1 MAAADKVDGAGG
13 ETRFPNGK
21 MFEPVSQLMAIYDLE
36 RPANS
41 YEKSFSKWREESEE
55 AILALAAEGCEV
67 DEASMDAACQIGY
80 GVLEKFLKRGTSV
93 GWGTFTV
100 EERRAN
106 LDRLLSLPQI
116 PQRTYEWY
124 IQGKQVLTASEFSNI
139 FGTPRAVRT
148 LAFQK
153 VMPAEM
159 SGKLTN
165 RLACPTTEMG
175 PFDWGVRFEPVVK
188 QVLSSR
194 WGCKIVDTGRLMHPT
209 DPLLAASPDGILY
222 DAAEPARVGRLLE
235 IKCPITRAVNG
246 TIPFEYWCQMQIQM
260 EVTGI
265 DECEYVEAKI
275 QSATAK
281 GGAVPDMIPEGH
293 VWLLY
298 DAATEKMMYAYTEE
312 EKASFQAQGCTELEI
327 IPWRVEKLFIKTVVR
342 DRGWFE
348 STWGKRN
355 EFWAIVGEARRGEI
369 QPFEVKSKQKLTVNV
384 MKEGVCYISDDVQ
397 GAEVAAAEAA
407 AAQTAQAAAAQAAQA
422 ETSPIQPVLGI
433 GAVLYTANPRSCMGV
448 EQESGSPLL

>member
-1 MAAADKVDGAGG
+1 MSAPHKVDCGGGGA
-13 ETRFPNGK
+13 RFPSGE
-21 MFEPVSQLMAIYDLE
+21 MFEPISHLLAVYDLE
-36 RPANS
+36 KPVNS

-55 AILALAAEGCEV
+55 AIQSYIAEQGPV
-67 DEASMDAACQIGY
+67 DEASMDAAMQIGY
-80 GVLEKFLKRGTSV
+80 GVLEKFIKRGAAV
-93 GWGTFTV
+93 GWSSFTV

-106 LDRLLSLPQI
+106 LDRLLALPQI
-116 PQRTYEWY
+116 PQRTSEWY

-139 FGTPRAVRT
+139 FGTPRAVRN

-153 VMPAEM
+153 VIPVADAGSKM
-159 SGKLTN
+159 TN
-165 RLACPTTEMG
+165 RLACPTTEMS

-194 WGCKIVDTGRLMHPT
+194 WGCKIIDTGRLVHST

-235 IKCPITRAVNG
+235 IKCPITRAVTG

-281 GGAVPDMIPEGH
+281 SGVVPDMVPDGH

-298 DAATEKMMYAYTEE
+298 DAATEKMVYAYTEE
-312 EKASFQAQGCTELEI
+312 EKTSFQAQGYDELEI

-348 STWGKRN
+348 GTRAKRD

-369 QPFEVKSKQKLTVNV
+369 QPFEVKSKQKLTVTV
-384 MKEGVCYISDDVQ
+384 MKEGVCYINDD
-397 GAEVAAAEAA
+397 AP
-407 AAQTAQAAAAQAAQA
+407 
-422 ETSPIQPVLGI
+422 SPMQPVLGM
-433 GAVLYTANPRSCMGV
+433 GSVLYTESANSCLGA

>member
-1 MAAADKVDGAGG
+1 MSAADKVEGSDGG
-13 ETRFPNGK
+13 TRFPHAE
-21 MFEPVSQLMAIYDLE
+21 MFEPVSQLIAAYDLE
-36 RPANS
+36 KPANS
-41 YEKSFSKWREESEE
+41 YEKSFSAWREESEE
-55 AILALAAEGCEV
+55 AIQAYIAEGGDAV
-67 DEASMDAACQIGY
+67 DEASMDAAMQIGY
-80 GVLEKFLKRGTSV
+80 GILEKFMKRGTAV
-93 GWGTFTV
+93 GWATFTV
-100 EERRAN
+100 EARRAN
-106 LDRLLSLPQI
+106 LDRLLALPQI
-116 PQRTYEWY
+116 AQRTYEWY
-124 IQGKQVLTASEFSNI
+124 IQGKQVLTASEFSTI

-148 LAFQK
+148 MAFQK
-153 VMPAEM
+153 VVPAEM
-159 SGKLTN
+159 SGKMTN

-194 WGCKIVDTGRLMHPT
+194 WGCKIIDTGRLMHPT

-222 DAAEPARVGRLLE
+222 DATEPERVGRLLE

-298 DAATEKMMYAYTEE
+298 DEAAEKMVYAYTEE
-312 EKASFQAQGCTELEI
+312 EKASFQAQGYGELEV
-327 IPWRVEKLFIKTVVR
+327 IPWRVEKLFTKTVVR

-348 STWGKRN
+348 GTRAKRE
-355 EFWAIVGEARRGEI
+355 EFWEIVGQARRGEI

-384 MKEGVCYISDDVQ
+384 MKEGVCYISDEPQ
-397 GAEVAAAEAA
+397 EALP
-407 AAQTAQAAAAQAAQA
+407 AQAV
-422 ETSPIQPVLGI
+422 SPMQPVLGM
-433 GAVLYTANPRSCMGV
+433 GSVLYTESAISCIGA

>member
-1 MAAADKVDGAGG
+1 MAAPGKVDCAGEG
-13 ETRFPNGK
+13 TRFPNGE
-21 MFEPVSQLMAIYDLE
+21 MFEPVSQLMAVYDLE

-41 YEKSFSKWREESEE
+41 YEKSFAKWREESEE
-55 AILALAAEGCEV
+55 AIQSLAAEGCNV
-67 DEASMDAACQIGY
+67 DEASIDAACQIAY
-80 GVLEKFLKRGTSV
+80 GILEKFLKRGTAV

-106 LDRLLSLPQI
+106 LDRLLALPQV

-139 FGTPRAVRT
+139 FGTPRAVRA

-153 VMPAEM
+153 VIPVADA
-159 SGKLTN
+159 GAKLTN
-165 RLACPTTEMG
+165 RLACATTEMG

-194 WGCKIVDTGRLMHPT
+194 WGCKIIDTGRLMHPT

-222 DAAEPARVGRLLE
+222 DAAETERVGRLLE
-235 IKCPITRAVNG
+235 IKCPITRAING

-281 GGAVPDMIPEGH
+281 GEVPGMIPEGH

-298 DAATEKMMYAYTEE
+298 NAATEKMTYAYTEE
-312 EKASFQAQGCTELEI
+312 EKASLQAQGHTELER
-327 IPWRVEKLFIKTVVR
+327 IPWRIEKLFIKTVVR

-348 STWGKRN
+348 GTRGKRD
-355 EFWAIVGEARRGEI
+355 EFWGIVGQARRGEI

-397 GAEVAAAEAA
+397 SPAH
-407 AAQTAQAAAAQAAQA
+407 T
-422 ETSPIQPVLGI
+422 ETSPMQPVLGI
-433 GAVLYTANPRSCMGV
+433 GTVLYTESPSSCMGV

>member
-1 MAAADKVDGAGG
+1 MSAPHKVEGDDGG
-13 ETRFPNGK
+13 TRFPNAE
-21 MFEPVSQLMAIYDLE
+21 MFEPVSQLIAAYDLE
-36 RPANS
+36 KPANS
-41 YEKSFSKWREESEE
+41 YEKSFSAWREESEE
-55 AILALAAEGCEV
+55 AIQAYIAEGDTV
-67 DEASMDAACQIGY
+67 DEASMDAAMQIGY
-80 GVLEKFLKRGTSV
+80 GILEKFMKRGTVV
-93 GWGTFTV
+93 GWATFTI
-100 EERRAN
+100 EARRAN
-106 LDRLLSLPQI
+106 LDRLLALPQI

-124 IQGKQVLTASEFSNI
+124 IQGKQVLTASEFSTI

-148 LAFQK
+148 MAFQK
-153 VMPAEM
+153 VVPAEVG
-159 SGKLTN
+159 GKMTN

-194 WGCKIVDTGRLMHPT
+194 WGCKIIDTGRLMHPT

-281 GGAVPDMIPEGH
+281 GGAVPDMIPEGN

-298 DAATEKMMYAYTEE
+298 DAGTEKLAYAYTEE
-312 EKASFQAQGCTELEI
+312 EKASFEAEGYAELEV
-327 IPWRVEKLFIKTVVR
+327 IPWRVEKLFTKTVVR

-348 STWGKRN
+348 GTRAKRE
-355 EFWAIVGEARRGEI
+355 EFWDIVGQARRGEI
-369 QPFEVKSKQKLTVNV
+369 QPFEVKSKQKLTVTV
-384 MKEGVCYISDDVQ
+384 MKEGVCYISDEPQ
-397 GAEVAAAEAA
+397 AAS
-407 AAQTAQAAAAQAAQA
+407 AQAAPAQAV
-422 ETSPIQPVLGI
+422 SPIQPVLGM
-433 GAVLYTANPRSCMGV
+433 GAVLYTESAISCIGA

>member
-1 MAAADKVDGAGG
+1 MAAPDKVDGGVGG
-13 ETRFPNGK
+13 TRFPSAQ
-21 MFEPVSQLMAIYDLE
+21 MFEPISHLMAVYDLE

-41 YEKSFSKWREESEE
+41 YEKSFAKWREESEE
-55 AILALAAEGCEV
+55 AIQAFIGEGHIV
-67 DEASMDAACQIGY
+67 DEASMDAAMQIGY
-80 GVLEKFLKRGTSV
+80 GVLEKFLKKGKAV

-106 LDRLLSLPQI
+106 LDRLLALPQI
-116 PQRTYEWY
+116 PQRTYDWY

-139 FGTPRAVRT
+139 FGTPRAVRS

-153 VMPAEM
+153 VLPADM

-188 QVLSSR
+188 QVLHDR
-194 WGCKIVDTGRLMHPT
+194 WGCKILDTGRLMHPT
-209 DPLLAASPDGILY
+209 DPLLAASPDGIIY
-222 DAAEPARVGRLLE
+222 DATEPARVGRLLE
-235 IKCPITRAVNG
+235 IKCPITRVVNG

-281 GGAVPDMIPEGH
+281 GGAVADMVADGH

-298 DAATEKMMYAYTEE
+298 DAATEKMVYAYTDE
-312 EKASFQAQGCTELEI
+312 EKASFQAQDYTELEI
-327 IPWRVEKLFIKTVVR
+327 IPWRVEKLFTKTVVR

-348 STWGKRN
+348 GTRAKRE

-369 QPFEVKSKQKLTVNV
+369 QPFEVKSKQKLTVTV
-384 MKEGVCYISDDVQ
+384 MKEGVCYINDD
-397 GAEVAAAEAA
+397 ADATP
-407 AAQTAQAAAAQAAQA
+407 QTPL
-422 ETSPIQPVLGI
+422 SPMQPVLGM
-433 GAVLYTANPRSCMGV
+433 GSVLYTESANSCLGA